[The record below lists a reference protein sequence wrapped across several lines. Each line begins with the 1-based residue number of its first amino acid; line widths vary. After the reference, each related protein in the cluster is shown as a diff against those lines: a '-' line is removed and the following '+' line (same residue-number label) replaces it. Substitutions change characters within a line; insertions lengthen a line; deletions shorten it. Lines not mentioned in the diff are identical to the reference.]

1 MIFFRYQPKE
11 SRIAMNIRISFLIL
25 VFSIGTAIGSI
36 PVVEDSPAQ
45 GGQSELASLAKKEA
59 ARREALD
66 VKGPV
71 ITNIDLTRLLGNMKS
86 QQEPSV
92 ISEIKPDEEG
102 APEEGI
108 QAADDT
114 EAREEMLDQ
123 LRDDLRS
130 ARQQVETLSN
140 GYMVLELRIN
150 YLRNRLYQEA
160 DPFRLQALEKEL
172 SQSTADIS
180 TLRSEEAAAR
190 SDLER
195 LMNEARAAGMLPGEI
210 NDIVGKIPVTQSTS
224 TIE

>member
-1 MIFFRYQPKE
+1 
-11 SRIAMNIRISFLIL
+11 MNIRISFLIL
-25 VFSIGTAIGSI
+25 VFSLGLAIGSV
-36 PVVEDSPAQ
+36 PVAEESPEQ
-45 GGQSELASLAKKEA
+45 GSQSELASLAKKEA
-59 ARREALD
+59 ARREALE

-71 ITNIDLTRLLGNMKS
+71 ITNLDLTKLLGNMKS
-86 QQEPSV
+86 RQEPAV
-92 ISEIKPDEEG
+92 ISEIKPVEDG
-102 APEEGI
+102 ASEAGI
-108 QAADDT
+108 QDT
-114 EAREEMLDQ
+114 EDADAREEMLDQ
-123 LRDDLRS
+123 LKDDLRA

-172 SQSTADIS
+172 NQSTTDINM
-180 TLRSEEAAAR
+180 LRSEEAAAR